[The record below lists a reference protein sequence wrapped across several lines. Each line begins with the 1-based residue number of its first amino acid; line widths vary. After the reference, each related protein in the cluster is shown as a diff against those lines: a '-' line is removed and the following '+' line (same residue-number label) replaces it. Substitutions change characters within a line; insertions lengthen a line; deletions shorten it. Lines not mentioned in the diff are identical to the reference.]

1 MPGTITPI
9 WRRNG
14 ESNQDVGIM
23 LHIIPAYCPQLGPI
37 ERLWDL
43 MHLQSPTT
51 RVMPPLTKQFSET
64 VLTFLR
70 EDGPRKR
77 RSSCDAASDNFR
89 IISPIGFRVPA

>member
-23 LHIIPAYCPQLGPI
+23 LHIIPAYCPQLGAI

-43 MHLQSPTT
+43 MHRHVTHNT
-51 RVMPPLTKQFSET
+51 CHAT
-64 VLTFLR
+64 V
-70 EDGPRKR
+70 
-77 RSSCDAASDNFR
+77 N
-89 IISPIGFRVPA
+89 